1 MTFKEFCEEISDGVL
16 SCVPSARYHESTS
29 LKGPA
34 SVGFGGA
41 KATISRE
48 EHGWLVAFSGPGG
61 AAKSTTI
68 SGEKM
73 TPATAANVAQSIVAF
88 LT

>member
-1 MTFKEFCEEISDGVL
+1 MTFKEFCEEIGDGVL
-16 SCVPSARYHESTS
+16 SCVPSARYHEPAS
-29 LKGPA
+29 LKAPA
-34 SVGFGGA
+34 TVGFGGA
-41 KATISRE
+41 KATISRV
-48 EHGWLVAFSGPGG
+48 EHGWHVAFSAPGG
-61 AAKSTTI
+61 TAKSTTL

>member
-1 MTFKEFCEEISDGVL
+1 
-16 SCVPSARYHESTS
+16 
-29 LKGPA
+29 
-34 SVGFGGA
+34 VGFGGA

-48 EHGWLVAFSGPGG
+48 EHGWLVAFSGPGR